1 MSPYLVF
8 ASLERPDVTAI
19 AAQRPSGTP
28 NQGQPT
34 VPQQPLQGYPNP
46 YPTPTPPAPTGPP
59 VYAIPQ
65 PTNSGS
71 VDLSNIKPVN
81 SGSVSLA
88 DAVARARGI
97 AAEKGV
103 SYDGRRNGSKSLAAT
118 LHRTYL
124 VD

>member
-1 MSPYLVF
+1 MPNDPCV
-8 ASLERPDVTAI
+8 

-28 NQGQPT
+28 TQGQPA
-34 VPQQPLQGYPNP
+34 PQSQQPLQGYPNP
-46 YPTPTPPAPTGPP
+46 YPTPTPPAPGPP
-59 VYAIPQ
+59 AYAIPQ

-71 VDLSNIKPVN
+71 VDLSNIKPVH

-103 SYDGRRNGSKSLAAT
+103 SYDGGRRNTSMSSAAT
-118 LHRTYL
+118 SKCSAC
-124 VD
+124 

>member
-1 MSPYLVF
+1 MQFSRSDFYV
-8 ASLERPDVTAI
+8 

-28 NQGQPT
+28 NQGQPLPP
-34 VPQQPLQGYPNP
+34 PQQPLQAYPNP
-46 YPTPTPPAPTGPP
+46 YPTPTPPIPTGPP
-59 VYAIPQ
+59 TYNIPQ

-103 SYDGRRNGSKSLAAT
+103 SYDNRRNGSKSLAAT
-118 LHRTYL
+118 IAIQYL
-124 VD
+124 LTIC